1 MTREIRIGNRTV
13 GDGHPA
19 YVIAEIGINH
29 NGDLEIAKKM
39 IDAAVHANADAVKF
53 QKRTPEIATPS
64 DQQNQMRETPW
75 GYITYLD
82 YRYKVEFN
90 EAQYR
95 EIDAHCK
102 QKGIA
107 WMVSV
112 WDEESVDFMEKFDT
126 PAYKIPSAS
135 LTDLNLIRKAR
146 ATGKPLILS
155 SGMSTM
161 EEIKMGVKIAGEKDL
176 ALMHCT
182 STYPC
187 EPEELN
193 LKMIETLRREFPTMP
208 IGYSGHEVGLV
219 PSAVA
224 VAFGACMVER
234 HLTLDRAMWGSDQSA
249 SVEPGGF
256 ERLVKYIR
264 VTEASLGDGVK
275 KIYES
280 EKGSMKKLR
289 RVVTEE

>member
-1 MTREIRIGNRTV
+1 MAREIRIGNRSV
-13 GDGHPA
+13 GDGYPA
-19 YVIAEIGINH
+19 YLIAEIGINH
-29 NGDLEIAKKM
+29 NGDLGIAKQM
-39 IDAAVHANADAVKF
+39 IDAAVHAGVDAVKF
-53 QKRTPEIATPS
+53 QKRTPEISTPPE
-64 DQQNQMRETPW
+64 QQKQMRETPW

-82 YRYKVEFN
+82 YRHKVEFN
-90 EAQYR
+90 EEQYC
-95 EIDAHCK
+95 EIDRYCK
-102 QKGIA
+102 SKGIA

-112 WDEESVDFMEKFDT
+112 WDEPSVDFMEKFDT

-135 LTDLNLIRKAR
+135 LTDFGLIRRAR

-161 EEIKMGVKIAGEKDL
+161 EQIHQGVKIAGEKDL
-176 ALMHCT
+176 VLMHCT

-193 LKMIETLRREFPTMP
+193 LKMIETLRNEFPDLP

-219 PSAVA
+219 PSTIAVA
-224 VAFGACMVER
+224 LGACMLER
-234 HLTLDRAMWGSDQSA
+234 HLTLDRAMWGSDQAA

-256 ERLVKYIR
+256 ERLVKYLR

-280 EKGSMKKLR
+280 EKASMMRLR
-289 RVVTEE
+289 RVNGED